1 MNDPAQI
8 EKIFDIICALLR
20 IFGRILPPLYHFN
33 LVSVPVGLILAA
45 MFYGLLA
52 LSGVLAWRSSSLE

>member
-1 MNDPAQI
+1 MNDPIRKAFDVICVPLQI
-8 EKIFDIICALLR
+8 L
-20 IFGRILPPLYHFN
+20 GRIMPPLYHFN